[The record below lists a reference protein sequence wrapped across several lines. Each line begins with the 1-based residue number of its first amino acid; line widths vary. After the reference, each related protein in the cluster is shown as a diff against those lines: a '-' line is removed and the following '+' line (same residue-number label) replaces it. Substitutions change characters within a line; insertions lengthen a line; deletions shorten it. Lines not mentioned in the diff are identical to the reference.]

1 MVLDA
6 LLRVA
11 SEECRKKPA
20 ASFPAAAA
28 RPRGGHLG
36 GNGAH
41 CESRIDR
48 EWLLDTIHGSHTPD
62 NVYFC
67 DGSRSD
73 RDCSAQVKIKRGGP
87 SRPRSKLLPP
97 CRRAAPRRII
107 GQQSRR
113 SRQSACTGARGQW
126 RGRCPRK
133 FTTYRRIGRSAPGS
147 MTQNTRKC
155 TPARSR
161 I

>member
-11 SEECRKKPA
+11 AESA
-20 ASFPAAAA
+20 AKSLRLRSRAGGSS
-28 RPRGGHLG
+28 PRGGHLG

-41 CESRIDR
+41 CESRIDH
-48 EWLLDTIHGSHTPD
+48 EWLLDTDHGSHTPH

-73 RDCSAQVKIKRGGP
+73 RDSSAQVKINRGGP

-107 GQQSRR
+107 GQQSKTVAAIR
-113 SRQSACTGARGQW
+113 AYGC
-126 RGRCPRK
+126 
-133 FTTYRRIGRSAPGS
+133 
-147 MTQNTRKC
+147 
-155 TPARSR
+155 ARSVEGTMSEK
-161 I
+161 IYDV